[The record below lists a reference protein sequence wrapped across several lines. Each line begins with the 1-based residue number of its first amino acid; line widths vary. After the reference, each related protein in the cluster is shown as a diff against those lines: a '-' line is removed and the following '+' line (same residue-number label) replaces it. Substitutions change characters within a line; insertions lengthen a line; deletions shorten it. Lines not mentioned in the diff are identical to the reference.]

1 MLGIEWLRPAAFLGS
16 ILYALIGVFCAAML
30 FVFAFVTRPKRA
42 VPA

>member
-1 MLGIEWLRPAAFLGS
+1 MRHS
-16 ILYALIGVFCAAML
+16 IYALIGVFCAAML